1 MAFIKMVSENDAEG
15 KLREI
20 YESDLKNIGYVPNYA
35 KIISL
40 RPDVL
45 ETWRAFQA
53 SIRKNLRLR
62 TYELVTMAAA
72 RELKCRYCLLAHGA
86 VLLKNGFDI
95 AQLRAIIA
103 DYKNAGLEPEE
114 VAMMDFATM
123 VIKNADK
130 VQLED
135 IERLRSYGFSDTQIL
150 DITLTTTLRSCF
162 SKTFDALGAKA
173 DIAYAELE
181 KQLDDLLPEAK
192 P

>member
-1 MAFIKMVSENDAEG
+1 MAFIKTISENDAEG
-15 KLREI
+15 KLGEI
-20 YESDLKNIGYVPNYA
+20 YQGDLKNIGYVPNYA

-72 RELKCRYCLLAHGA
+72 KELKCRYCLLAHGA

-95 AQLRAIIA
+95 VQLRAIIA
-103 DYKNAGLEPEE
+103 DHTNAGLEPEE
-114 VAMMDFATM
+114 VAMMDFAIM

-135 IERLRSYGFSDTQIL
+135 IEHLRSFGFSDTAIL

-162 SKTFDALGAKA
+162 SKTFDSLGAKP
-173 DIAYAELE
+173 DIIYVELE
-181 KQLDDLLPEAK
+181 KQLDDLLP
-192 P
+192 